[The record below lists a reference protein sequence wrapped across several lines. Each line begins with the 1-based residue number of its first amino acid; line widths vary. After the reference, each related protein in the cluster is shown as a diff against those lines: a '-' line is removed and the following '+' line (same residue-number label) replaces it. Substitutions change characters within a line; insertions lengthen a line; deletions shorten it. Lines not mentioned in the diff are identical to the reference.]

1 MAKRPAIVGR
11 SEALA
16 DALNDPDKMLDLIK
30 EVGMDSVIMML
41 GAYLGY
47 NGWTPL
53 TALVNELRKAADG
66 NFSYLSLVSPIVAY
80 YTAGKAIENMIN
92 PETNEPMTANE
103 SAHARRMTAAIG
115 ALEAYALTRPGALQ
129 GIGEIIPL

>member
-1 MAKRPAIVGR
+1 MVKRSAVVHG
-11 SEALA
+11 SEKLA

-66 NFSYLSLVSPIVAY
+66 NFSYLSLVSPIIAY
-80 YTAGKAIENMIN
+80 YTLAKAIGGMTN
-92 PETNEPMTANE
+92 PETNEPATAE
-103 SAHARRMTAAIG
+103 ETAHARRMTAAIG